1 VSKTIEQL
9 FLAEINP
16 SKDCNFLLAISGG
29 VDSMVLANLFLT
41 NNLNFSIAHCNFQ
54 LRGKESNDDEI
65 FISKW
70 CSEKNVKLYNK
81 KFSTED
87 YCKKNKLTIQMGA
100 RELRYEWFEELTNK
114 EKYDFVVTAH
124 HLDDQLETF
133 IINSI
138 RGTGIDGLVGIPD
151 KINKIIRPLLMI
163 SKEQIIEFSKVNKI
177 TYREDSSND
186 EEDYLRNKI
195 RHSVIPY
202 LKSDD
207 KNVLLKF
214 KKTIENLNSTK
225 LFVEKII
232 SETKNKIFINKENTI
247 VINLDLLRDLNPI
260 EFYIHELFKDFE
272 FNYKEV
278 IKLFD
283 SDSGKYISSRNYKMT
298 KNKNTLIISQTSND

>member
-16 SKDCNFLLAISGG
+16 HKECNFVLAISGG
-29 VDSMVLANLFLT
+29 LDSMVLANLFLI

-54 LRGKESNDDEI
+54 LRGKESDDDEL
-65 FISKW
+65 FINKW
-70 CSEKNVKLYNK
+70 CSEKDIKLYNK

-87 YCKKNKLTIQMGA
+87 YCKNNKLTIQMGA
-100 RELRYEWFEELTNK
+100 RELRYEWFRELIDK
-114 EKYDFVVTAH
+114 EKHDFIVTAH
-124 HLDDQLETF
+124 HIDDQLETF

-151 KINKIIRPLLMI
+151 KINKIIRPLLMS
-163 SKEQIIEFSKVNKI
+163 SKDQIKEYSKVNKI
-177 TYREDSSND
+177 NYREDSSND
-186 EEDYLRNKI
+186 KEDYLRNKI

-207 KNVLLKF
+207 DNVLLKF
-214 KKTIENLNSTK
+214 KTTVENLNSTK
-225 LFVEKII
+225 IFVKKVISKVRDRVFIYEGENII
-232 SETKNKIFINKENTI
+232 TNIGLLKD
-247 VINLDLLRDLNPI
+247 LDPI
-260 EFYIHELFKDFE
+260 EFYIHELYKDFE

-283 SDSGKYISSRNYKMT
+283 SDSGKQISSANYNMT
-298 KNKNTLIISQTSND
+298 KQKNNLIISKIK